1 MHGYLPYEITKSVET
16 VISDPELAKKVI
28 EAIEYTAP
36 KKVGH
41 VLKVELGVE

>member
-1 MHGYLPYEITKSVET
+1 MNLGRLGLRSNPRKIIYIF
-16 VISDPELAKKVI
+16 AKYGKKDGI
-28 EAIEYTAP
+28 ESYTAP